1 MTTDALRTAVALYT
15 SGTIDDAEA
24 ARYLG
29 LSPRRWAAYR
39 RSHGLSAPS
48 TEAVPEEPLRA

>member
-15 SGTIDDAEA
+15 SGTIGDAEA

-29 LSPRRWAAYR
+29 LSPERWASYR
-39 RSHGLSAPS
+39 RSHGIAAPNGNS
-48 TEAVPEEPLRA
+48 PERAELHA